1 MFSSVQAVFLF
12 DVNSF
17 CGKCQSESELEQNVA
32 KLKLGSLKLL
42 TEFGAQTEKGIEGV
56 RWSAKYYH
64 SANYKP
70 NTNRKSFVDFTRT
83 SFEEFENA
91 IADCFC
97 DAFDNDSQPRIFSP
111 NSSKSHCF
119 ILKKALQEIVLDYN
133 WDGPDISSPVKKT
146 TGRRSKTKNGI
157 LPENVGPYNTVVV
170 FTNVPLTLG
179 SVREFVGG
187 SRTFADGS
195 PKYPEVNDATAE
207 DYLGSILDPA
217 TLKSFQ
223 DDKIHLSFVAVNPRH
238 EISTDGPQ
246 GNKIFGTI
254 HSGLG
259 RVGGGLHLIENIVET
274 SNLEVENHGKGPSK
288 GIFPSQSPSAHS
300 IRLRT
305 PWWRKAKGSRPR
317 RPQKGPTLVWEDAEG
332 ISNVQVELE
341 VLAVHGSSS
350 RGWGS
355 ASVVAVMQS
364 ASLSLLAMAG
374 GTGHLYVCHAPNTVF
389 TSIIQLLSKHQLSM
403 LLKLSCGGI
412 AVLSPWA
419 GGVGSLAVVS
429 ASGLATPPVMYKSGA
444 QDSKMKHPSILKF
457 VTQAVEKCLKIAPAH
472 ASAEPEVTARRFAA
486 HYTERWFKPL
496 LACEGAVKKI
506 VKTKTTKIER
516 LAMQER
522 LQKKYRPQIPRALAT
537 GEIERVDLVDITQ
550 PPTDP
555 EPGVNTNPNMSR
567 AQQLVKKSHIVTA
580 QQKVKEQLAEEEER
594 VQATERRAA
603 LASEQARKSQALE
616 SHILNTVS
624 DPQNTEEL
632 KQSLIALRESSD
644 GETDSYTT
652 AQTIINLALTH
663 IKSTGS
669 ITIESDLG
677 KVLGDG
683 VLQSAGE
690 VNATYT
696 ADSRLSQYKLQ
707 TLFHLELL
715 WLFGYSSSCML
726 DGEEQ
731 DSRGGNLREH
741 HIGEA
746 VKHLRAISLNHNPS
760 TMASFLQETLL
771 ENYGETLGEV
781 LVEIYEE
788 LNQPL
793 PEELRI
799 LTGDVRS
806 VYDTRPSS
814 VRSLGSVIG
823 PESNGTP
830 DNPDSI
836 KSREERR
843 LTRHPTLMEPSK
855 HRLVVPI
862 TNRTL
867 KRNDSERTRVPS
879 AARSKETADHEFQRV
894 RRNLFD
900 WTDSA
905 PKSKL
910 RRSHT
915 VDGVP
920 VAGLRRSPRK
930 KIKQSVDTSPLRA
943 RGYKKTPVKEA
954 TASSKGLQT
963 PKLKKSGVLAP
974 ETPGDKIGRTIFN
987 RKRICKSTGTT
998 VVTESPDIKRAC
1010 RTTPRKLRASLTVT
1024 RRNSFY
1030 SGGRSRNWERAKT
1043 QLLADRIRGKSGQ
1056 RNIDQNSL
1064 QHTSASQLFTEIL
1077 SDVADNPRDDPKA
1090 RLTRTPIR
1098 HTLNFGL
1105 DDTESEENERAPSYE
1120 NQNLRLPI
1128 SGNVQGDTPAKNTR
1142 SVEKARVQHNRSLRL
1157 ESRMTPVKNVR
1168 RALSLSTPSKSFA
1181 QSNND
1186 DDIVRSDVPQ
1196 GKNASPNSAS
1206 KPGVTSHFPETPKR
1220 FNTSLCEMTP
1230 SKRVQF
1236 SLTCTPNKVPVSN
1249 NFQTPRGKSRSLSE
1263 TPITPRSILKTPKK
1277 SADETPSKQSF
1288 LSPDIFGSSKKG
1300 PRSPVTTPLK
1310 ASFTSALAR
1319 DLDALCDL
1327 SNRSTDSPFSGF
1339 SDKHVTVSQN
1349 TTPMKI
1355 DKSQNATPLKINKCQ
1370 NATPIKTAK
1379 NQIAS
1384 PIKVGNIACYEESE
1398 VELVSPLKNNH
1409 GSYKA
1414 SLILHNTPTK
1424 RHQTGDVLDTKP
1436 CKLKFD
1442 KETDDCGDYVE
1453 NSVNLDQE
1461 PFSGIGIP
1469 QMDPK
1474 DIEYLNN
1481 LMFGSDLDQNL
1492 NVSAEICESIDA
1504 ELECANNI
1512 EFLSSPLKY
1521 GVESSGYV
1529 GSQSLVSL
1537 PDKQECLDDVDFK
1550 MIDKKDHQTSLSSSD
1565 AIEMSPESDDKTA
1578 PPSLNSILCQHMGDV
1593 AKDASDEEADIP
1605 AKSSE
1610 NLDSCPSESM
1620 VPYKDELQLTGID
1633 RSPSVSPEIPLDY
1646 KQLYHYLGKHS
1657 ILEKENEDLKSPET
1671 SNEQESSVETSDEQN
1686 RTRSCSQ
1693 NRSSNSR
1700 SIKRK
1705 LALDEENENEFEQ
1718 IFKPIDSGAKVKA
1731 EVQSHVMKPDEEEIQ
1746 IFGSEIKQGKSK
1758 SRRMRYASSTPINGD
1773 SQKRKISS
1781 SEGSGAGN
1789 QENKRKK
1796 KRPIRRCSRKKE
1808 RRKSGRLCITK
1819 RKSLKEISSDD
1830 ENFETYEA
1838 SFHFK
1843 EKGRIFDD
1851 DSDFESPGKNLK
1863 LSCSKKLPLKNLENL
1878 CNRDAVTDSCTG
1890 DTEAYLSESSKDHS
1904 LAGTPKTPC
1913 RKGRE
1918 QKIDRYLPP
1927 VQKRETNSVD
1937 TAQEHETDR
1946 KNKIRR
1952 PQIEKTIDWKRIKP
1966 RRSFVTD
1973 VKIVRSRRN
1982 TILNS
1987 SGNGNVGDKNAHN
2000 NGDLKTRKRKRK
2012 RGVKLKLTKSGG
2024 NYEVSNVDIS
2034 LGSSDRNS
2042 SSADSHIISAETCDT
2057 KSPSNVSKSAT
2068 PFNKKKKVNE
2078 NHCMITPLRFTRHM
2092 SKDLSVSPELF
2103 SQLIALSPEKKS
2115 PKKGPEKE
2123 SEAAVPPKKVV
2134 DNEIIRRRRAL
2145 VRHFSGKRNVESTSN
2160 HPVQLKKDIITS
2172 EWTVQNIPGSP
2183 TMKTFI
2189 RKQKKKHAIHTSPRI
2204 ELLPLEEY
2212 SFDQPLI
2219 KPSVMSLLHLSVS
2232 PIVSRK
2238 KTEATEQSPCDRA
2251 RSRSLRRLH
2260 KGSVQ
2265 NTD

>member
-17 CGKCQSESELEQNVA
+17 CDKCESESELEQNVA

-70 NTNRKSFVDFTRT
+70 NTSRKSFVDFTRT

-97 DAFDNDSQPRIFSP
+97 DAFDNDTQPRMFSP

-170 FTNVPLTLG
+170 FTNVPLTLA
-179 SVREFVGG
+179 SVREFIFG
-187 SRTFADGS
+187 SRTVADGP
-195 PKYPEVNDATAE
+195 PKRPEISDAAAE
-207 DYLGSILDPA
+207 DYLGSILDQA

-223 DDKIHLSFVAVNPRH
+223 EDKIHLSFVAVNARR
-238 EISTDGPQ
+238 EVSTDGPQ
-246 GNKIFGTI
+246 GNKIFSII

-259 RVGGGLHLIENIVET
+259 RIGGGLHLIENIVET
-274 SNLEVENHGKGPSK
+274 SHLEVESLDRKPSK

-300 IRLRT
+300 ICLRT
-305 PWWRKAKGSRPR
+305 PWWRKGKGSRPR

-355 ASVVAVMQS
+355 ASVVAVMRS
-364 ASLSLLAMAG
+364 ASLSLLAMAK

-457 VTQAVEKCLKIAPAH
+457 VTQAVEKCLKLAPAH
-472 ASAEPEVTARRFAA
+472 SSAEPAVTERRFAA

-496 LACEGAVKKI
+496 LACEDAVQKI
-506 VKTKTTKIER
+506 VKKKTTKIER

-632 KQSLIALRESSD
+632 KRSLIALRESSD

-669 ITIESDLG
+669 ITIEDDLG

-683 VLQSAGE
+683 VLQSAGV
-690 VNATYT
+690 VNSTYT

-715 WLFGYSSSCML
+715 WLFGCSSSCML

-799 LTGDVRS
+799 LTGDISS
-806 VYDTRPSS
+806 VCDTRPSS

-823 PESNGTP
+823 EESNGTP
-830 DNPDSI
+830 DNPDSM
-836 KSREERR
+836 KSREEKR

-879 AARSKETADHEFQRV
+879 TTRSKETADHEFQRV

-930 KIKQSVDTSPLRA
+930 KIKRSLDTSPLRT

-954 TASSKGLQT
+954 KASSKGLQT

-1077 SDVADNPRDDPKA
+1077 SNGVDNPRDDHKNQ
-1090 RLTRTPIR
+1090 LTRTPVR
-1098 HTLNFGL
+1098 HTLSFGL
-1105 DDTESEENERAPSYE
+1105 DDAESEENERAPSYE
-1120 NQNLRLPI
+1120 NQNHRLSA
-1128 SGNVQGDTPAKNTR
+1128 SGNLQGDTPAKNTR
-1142 SVEKARVQHNRSLRL
+1142 SVEKARVHHNRSLRL
-1157 ESRMTPVKNVR
+1157 ESRTTPVKNVR
-1168 RALSLSTPSKSFA
+1168 RALSLSTPSKSFT
-1181 QSNND
+1181 QSKTD
-1186 DDIVRSDVPQ
+1186 DGIVRSDVPQ
-1196 GKNASPNSAS
+1196 GKNTSPNSAS
-1206 KPGVTSHFPETPKR
+1206 KPGVTSQFPETPKR

-1236 SLTCTPNKVPVSN
+1236 SLTCTPNKAPVSN
-1249 NFQTPRGKSRSLSE
+1249 NFQTPRGKSGSLSE

-1277 SADETPSKQSF
+1277 STDETPSKGSF
-1288 LSPDIFGSSKKG
+1288 LSPDIFTSSKEC

-1310 ASFTSALAR
+1310 ASFSSALAR
-1319 DLDALCDL
+1319 DLDTLCDL

-1339 SDKHVTVSQN
+1339 SDKHVTISQN

-1355 DKSQNATPLKINKCQ
+1355 DKSQNATPLKISKCH
-1370 NATPIKTAK
+1370 NATPSKTAK
-1379 NQIAS
+1379 NQVTS
-1384 PIKVGNIACYEESE
+1384 PVKVGNIACYEESE
-1398 VELVSPLKNNH
+1398 VELVSPLKNSH

-1424 RHQTGDVLDTKP
+1424 RHQSGDILDTKP
-1436 CKLKFD
+1436 CKLNFE

-1453 NSVNLDQE
+1453 NSLNLDGE
-1461 PFSGIGIP
+1461 PFSGVGIP

-1474 DIEYLNN
+1474 DVEFLNN

-1492 NVSAEICESIDA
+1492 NVSAEICENIDG
-1504 ELECANNI
+1504 ELECVNNVK
-1512 EFLSSPLKY
+1512 FMSSSLKY

-1537 PDKQECLDDVDFK
+1537 PDKQECLEDVDFK
-1550 MIDKKDHQTSLSSSD
+1550 MIEKKDHQTSLPSSD
-1565 AIEMSPESDDKTA
+1565 TIEMSPESDNKTVL
-1578 PPSLNSILCQHMGDV
+1578 PSLDSILCQHLGDDDDDNDV
-1593 AKDASDEEADIP
+1593 SDEEADIP
-1605 AKSSE
+1605 TKSSE

-1620 VPYKDELQLTGID
+1620 KPYKDELQLTEME

-1646 KQLYHYLGKHS
+1646 EQLSHYLGKS
-1657 ILEKENEDLKSPET
+1657 NVSELK
-1671 SNEQESSVETSDEQN
+1671 SSVETSDEQK
-1686 RTRSCSQ
+1686 RTRSCSE
-1693 NRSSNSR
+1693 NRLSNSR
-1700 SIKRK
+1700 SAKRK
-1705 LALDEENENEFEQ
+1705 LTLDEENEDEFEQ
-1718 IFKPIDSGAKVKA
+1718 IFKPSDSGPKVKA
-1731 EVQSHVMKPDEEEIQ
+1731 KIQSNVMKPDEEEKIQ
-1746 IFGSEIKQGKSK
+1746 ILESEIKQGKSR
-1758 SRRMRYASSTPINGD
+1758 SRRTRYASSTPITGD
-1773 SQKRKISS
+1773 SYKRKISS
-1781 SEGSGAGN
+1781 SDGSGTGN

-1796 KRPIRRCSRKKE
+1796 KRPMRRCSRKKD

-1830 ENFETYEA
+1830 ENFETYEVP
-1838 SFHFK
+1838 FHFK

-1890 DTEAYLSESSKDHS
+1890 DTEVYLSESSKDHS

-1918 QKIDRYLPP
+1918 QKIDRYMSP
-1927 VQKRETNSVD
+1927 VQKRKTNSVD
-1937 TAQEHETDR
+1937 IAQEHETDR
-1946 KNKIRR
+1946 KSKTR
-1952 PQIEKTIDWKRIKP
+1952 PQIEEPNDWKRIKP
-1966 RRSFVTD
+1966 RHSIVTD
-1973 VKIVRSRRN
+1973 VKIVRSRKN
-1982 TILNS
+1982 TVLNS
-1987 SGNGNVGDKNAHN
+1987 SVNENVGDKRACN

-2042 SSADSHIISAETCDT
+2042 SSADSQVISAETCDS
-2057 KSPSNVSKSAT
+2057 KSPGSVSKSAT
-2068 PFNKKKKVNE
+2068 PFNKKKKKANK

-2115 PKKGPEKE
+2115 PKGDTEIP
-2123 SEAAVPPKKVV
+2123 SEITVPAKKAVH
-2134 DNEIIRRRRAL
+2134 NEIRRRRRAL
-2145 VRHFSGKRNVESTSN
+2145 VKHFSGKRNVESTN
-2160 HPVQLKKDIITS
+2160 DHPVQLKKDIITS

-2183 TMKTFI
+2183 TLKTFI
-2189 RKQKKKHAIHTSPRI
+2189 RKQKKKRAVDTSPHI
-2204 ELLPLEEY
+2204 ELASLEEY
-2212 SFDQPLI
+2212 NYDTPLI

-2232 PIVSRK
+2232 PIVSQK
-2238 KTEATEQSPCDRA
+2238 KTEVTEQSSCDKT
-2251 RSRSLRRLH
+2251 RSRPLRRLY

-2265 NTD
+2265 NRD